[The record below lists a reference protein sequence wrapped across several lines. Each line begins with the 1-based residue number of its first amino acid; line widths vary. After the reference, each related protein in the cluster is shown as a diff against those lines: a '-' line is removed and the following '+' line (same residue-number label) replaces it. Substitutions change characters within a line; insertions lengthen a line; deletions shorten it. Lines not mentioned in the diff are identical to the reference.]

1 MDGFLDTCDARAS
14 WEDREK
20 KLQILKDTHT
30 GAFAV
35 IGGGLYLLLYCGG
48 CSELPARGAAAV
60 SAGFILSRALSG
72 LAAAVFPGAREHGM
86 LADFMKDSRRRLV
99 AASMVFCM
107 AASAGLMVLLGG
119 LLGAASLFG
128 ALLAFFYYRRM
139 VFREFGGVT
148 GDLAG
153 YFLQLCELFMVLAA
167 AVCHGILS

>member
-14 WEDREK
+14 WGDREK
-20 KLQILKDTHT
+20 KLQILKDTHA

-35 IGGGLYLLLYCGG
+35 TGGGLYLLLYCGG
-48 CSELPARGAAAV
+48 CSELPVRGAAAV
-60 SAGFILSRALSG
+60 SAGFVLSRALSG

-86 LADFMKDSRRRLV
+86 LTDFMKDSRRRLV
-99 AASMVFCM
+99 AASMVFYM
-107 AASAGLMVLLGG
+107 AVSAGAMILLGG
-119 LLGAASLFG
+119 LCGAAAALGAV
-128 ALLAFFYYRRM
+128 LAFLYYRRM

-167 AVCHGILS
+167 AVCHLAIS